1 MRNLILFAVAFGVVL
16 SETDVEELGMNVSEI
31 DFKNYFGIPQ
41 ETEQGSGFVKSEG
54 FAVSDLS
61 EWMNDEEKAELAKEL
76 PVTEEAVEAAP
87 ATEEAPAA
95 EAAPATEK
103 APKLNKEEKAA
114 AAAKAKADKAEAAAK
129 AKADKAAVATE
140 PKKPGVIASILD
152 VIAKSATPVSE
163 DQIVESL
170 AVLFPEKEKNSM
182 RNTVRAQIGGKTQPV
197 RMETEKKVTFAITEV
212 AGKEGEKATK
222 FYAIAVA
229 KA

>member
-16 SETDVEELGMNVSEI
+16 SETDVEELGSNVSEI

-41 ETEQGSGFVKSEG
+41 ETEQNSGFVKSEG
-54 FAVSDLS
+54 FAISDIS

-76 PVTEEAVEAAP
+76 PVTEAVEATSE
-87 ATEEAPAA
+87 TEEAPTA
-95 EAAPATEK
+95 EAAPVTEK
-103 APKLNKEEKAA
+103 APKLSKQEKAA
-114 AAAKAKADKAEAAAK
+114 AAAKAKADKAATAEK
-129 AKADKAAVATE
+129 AKADKAAVVAE

-152 VIAKSATPVSE
+152 VITKSATPVNE
-163 DQIVESL
+163 EQIVTEL
-170 AVLFPEKEKNSM
+170 AVLFPEKERNSM

-197 RMETEKKVTFAITEV
+197 RMETEKKVTFVITEV

-222 FYAIAVA
+222 FYAVA

>member
-16 SETDVEELGMNVSEI
+16 SETDVEELGSNVSEI

-41 ETEQGSGFVKSEG
+41 ETEQNSGFVKSEG
-54 FAVSDLS
+54 FAISDLS
-61 EWMNDEEKAELAKEL
+61 EWMNEEEKAELAKEL
-76 PVTEEAVEAAP
+76 PVSEEAVEANAET

-103 APKLNKEEKAA
+103 APKLSKEEKAA
-114 AAAKAKADKAEAAAK
+114 ATAKAKADKATAAEK
-129 AKADKAAVATE
+129 AKADKAAVVAE

-152 VIAKSATPVSE
+152 VIAKSTTPVNE
-163 DQIVESL
+163 EQIVTEL

-197 RMETEKKVTFAITEV
+197 RMETEKKVTFVITEV

-222 FYAIAVA
+222 FYAVA